1 MTTSG
6 WFLLLITGLVA
17 GATAIIAVL
26 TFLVGTPRGDDELLF
41 EERARRQDRR
51 RTLLRRLGL
60 LRRRKRPGP
69 GI

>member
-6 WFLLLITGLVA
+6 WFLLLIIGLVA
-17 GATAIIAVL
+17 GAGVVIAVFA
-26 TFLVGTPRGDDELLF
+26 FLFATPRGDDELLF
-41 EERARRQDRR
+41 EERAVRQDRR
-51 RTLLRRLGL
+51 RSLLRRLGL